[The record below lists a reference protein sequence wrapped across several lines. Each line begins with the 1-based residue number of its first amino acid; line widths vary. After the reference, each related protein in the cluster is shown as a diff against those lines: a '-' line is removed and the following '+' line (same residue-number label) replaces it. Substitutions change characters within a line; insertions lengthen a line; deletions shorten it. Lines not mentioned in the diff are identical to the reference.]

1 MGIKMADVLVAMVY
15 LAVFAAVYYELE
27 RAPD

>member
-1 MGIKMADVLVAMVY
+1 MGIKMTDVLAAVVY
-15 LAVFAAVYYELE
+15 LAVFAFVYYELE